1 MNNHNFLSVMPALNP
16 RLYFYPKSI
25 FLKMNISGTK
35 TESRCSQVKGE
46 NPSTIHE
53 RDWASVKVGAAQ
65 KRPKLGNRKKRY
77 TKGRGEAIDHMPGD
91 INR

>member
-16 RLYFYPKSI
+16 RLYFYPKSF

-53 RDWASVKVGAAQ
+53 RDRASVKVGAAPKEAQAWKWQ
-65 KRPKLGNRKKRY
+65 KKVHKGEGKGNRPH
-77 TKGRGEAIDHMPGD
+77 AW
-91 INR
+91 